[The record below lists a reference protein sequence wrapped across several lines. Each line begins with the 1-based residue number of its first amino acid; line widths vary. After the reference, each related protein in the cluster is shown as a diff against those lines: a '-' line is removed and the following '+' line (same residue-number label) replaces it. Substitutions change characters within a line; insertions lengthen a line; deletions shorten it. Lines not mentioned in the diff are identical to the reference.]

1 MNPIQELF
9 TEKLRPKTLDQAI
22 IVPRIREELNKGL
35 VDNILFYGPAGSGK
49 TVLSRILAYERPH
62 LEINASLERGIDT
75 IREKVLTFASS
86 ASLFTGDNKDNL
98 KVILLEECD
107 AMTQDAWNSLRALI
121 EKYHNNVRFVAN
133 CNYIE
138 KIPEPIQSRF
148 NCISIAPVNK
158 DEEEYLFA
166 EYVKRISLIFK
177 SLKISVTEDTVKKF
191 VQKDFPDM
199 RSLIKKVQQ
208 FVTRGIK
215 ELNEDIISTTFNGSQ
230 LFDIILN
237 ESDPWK
243 NYQLVVGEWSNKADE
258 GVIEICKEFPE
269 YLRDHRPNDILKLP
283 LIVIAAAEAQDQ
295 LYKAVDKL
303 IVLLA
308 LIYKIQLILKN
319 N

>member
-9 TEKLRPKTLDQAI
+9 TEKLRPKNLDQAL

-49 TVLSRILAYERPH
+49 TVLSRILAYSHPY

-75 IREKVLTFASS
+75 IREKVLTFAAS
-86 ASLFTGDNKDNL
+86 ASLLTDNKDNL

-148 NCISIAPVNK
+148 NCISISPVNK
-158 DEEEYLFA
+158 EEEDYLFNA
-166 EYVKRISLIFK
+166 YVERVSLILK
-177 SLKISVTEDTVKKF
+177 SLKISADIETVKKF
-191 VQKDFPDM
+191 VSKDFPDM
-199 RSLIKKVQQ
+199 RSIIKKIQQ

-215 ELNEDIISTTFNGSQ
+215 ELNESVIKTTFNGSELFQ
-230 LFDIILN
+230 LILN
-237 ESDPWK
+237 ENDPWK
-243 NYQLVVGEWSNKADE
+243 NYQAVIGEWSNKADE
-258 GVIEICKEFPE
+258 GVIEICKDFPE
-269 YLRDHRPNDILKLP
+269 YFRQHNGNLLKLP
-283 LIVIAAAEAQDQ
+283 LIVIACAEAQEQ
-295 LYKAVDKL
+295 LYKVVDKT